1 MSITSYA
8 TLKTTIADWLK
19 RTDLTDSIPDFI
31 RFGELRIYREM
42 RVRAMETA
50 LTGTIA
56 SGVLAVPFGYVE
68 MKYMRVGTQKVQRK
82 DVEWIYENYP
92 TRTSGSQPKFFAR
105 EIDSF
110 IFGPYPDSDYS
121 VTGLYYKALTALSD
135 SNTTNW
141 LITDA
146 PDLILFASLCE
157 AAPYMMNDERIP
169 VWGNKYVATK
179 DRIQTQDANEEFS
192 GSPLAVT
199 AR

>member
-8 TLKTTIADWLK
+8 TLQTTIADWLK
-19 RTDLTDSIPDFI
+19 RDDLTTQIPDFI
-31 RFGELRIYREM
+31 RIAELRIYREM

-50 LTGTIA
+50 LSGTIA
-56 SGVLAVPFGYVE
+56 SGVLAVPSGYVE

-92 TRTSGSQPKFFAR
+92 TRTAGSQPKFFAR

-110 IFGPYPDSDYS
+110 IFGPYPDSAYT
-121 VTGLYYKALTALSD
+121 VTGLYYKALPALSD

-179 DRIQTQDANEEFS
+179 ERIQDQYDQEEFS

>member
-1 MSITSYA
+1 MITSYA
-8 TLKTTIADWLK
+8 TLQTTIADWLK
-19 RTDLTDSIPDFI
+19 RDDLTTQIPDFI
-31 RFGELRIYREM
+31 KFGELRIYREM
-42 RVRAMETA
+42 RVRPMETA
-50 LTGTIA
+50 LSGTIA
-56 SGVLAVPFGYVE
+56 SGVLAVPSGYVE

-110 IFGPYPDSDYS
+110 IFGPYPDSTYS
-121 VTGLYYKALTALSD
+121 VSGLYYKALDALSD

-169 VWGNKYVATK
+169 IWGNKYVATK
-179 DRIQTQDANEEFS
+179 DRIQSQEDDEEFS

>member
-1 MSITSYA
+1 MITSYA

-19 RTDLTDSIPDFI
+19 RDDLTDSIPGFI

-56 SGVLAVPFGYVE
+56 SGVLAVPSGYVE

-82 DVEWIYENYP
+82 DVEWMYEKYP
-92 TRTSGSQPKFFAR
+92 TRTSGGQPKFVAR
-105 EIDSF
+105 EVDSF
-110 IFGPYPDSDYS
+110 IFGPYPDSAYT
-121 VTGLYYKALTALSD
+121 VTGLYYKALPALSD

-179 DRIQTQDANEEFS
+179 DRIQSQEDDEEFS